1 MYDSGVRYIQ
11 DSTQLPRFCVST
23 NRDDISYQ
31 HIVPSLGVDESNYS
45 QRLPKFC
52 PSAIETFVR
61 LAEGGFA
68 GDA

>member
-1 MYDSGVRYIQ
+1 MIPVSDIYRIPLSSRDSVYPQIEMTFLT
-11 DSTQLPRFCVST
+11 SMA
-23 NRDDISYQ
+23 
-31 HIVPSLGVDESNYS
+31 SLLSVGVDESNCS